1 MVQIGVEETIKKIF
15 SGTVVVTVGLFVNS
29 FFSYLL
35 HIYLGRSLTL
45 EEYGI
50 FNTLLSIFYLF
61 NVFTS
66 VISVSIIKIV
76 SELLS
81 QRKIDKLTAFYWK
94 LVLYLSALG
103 LVIFISISIFKNLL
117 AEYLNI
123 TESNLFIFLGFY
135 TLTGFLAVTMG
146 SYVQGLLRFK
156 LTALYYALS
165 GILRFALPVLFIY
178 LGFKVNGVFFA
189 LGLGVV
195 VCFFIITFFLQ
206 KNFEYSNEKI
216 DVSNLYK
223 RVLDFSIPVF
233 FVSILMQGINTIDLL
248 LVKKF
253 FTGDLVGYYSGVVT
267 IGKIILFGAGS
278 ITIVMFPQ
286 ISALMTSGKDY
297 LSKFKFFLLL
307 QILITL
313 IAYII
318 FSSFPGFIT
327 TLFFGDRF
335 SESVLLLP
343 RFVLYISLYVC
354 SNFFITFLL
363 AINKTNVYR
372 LLFLPVILQ
381 IILIYHFHGSL
392 LEVINI
398 NIIATIIL
406 LVSLLV
412 YLYKVITAK

>member
-1 MVQIGVEETIKKIF
+1 M
-15 SGTVVVTVGLFVNS
+15 
-29 FFSYLL
+29 
-35 HIYLGRSLTL
+35 
-45 EEYGI
+45 
-50 FNTLLSIFYLF
+50 
-61 NVFTS
+61 
-66 VISVSIIKIV
+66 
-76 SELLS
+76 
-81 QRKIDKLTAFYWK
+81 
-94 LVLYLSALG
+94 
-103 LVIFISISIFKNLL
+103 
-117 AEYLNI
+117 
-123 TESNLFIFLGFY
+123 
-135 TLTGFLAVTMG
+135 
-146 SYVQGLLRFK
+146 
-156 LTALYYALS
+156 
-165 GILRFALPVLFIY
+165 
-178 LGFKVNGVFFA
+178 
-189 LGLGVV
+189 
-195 VCFFIITFFLQ
+195 
-206 KNFEYSNEKI
+206 
-216 DVSNLYK
+216 
-223 RVLDFSIPVF
+223 
-233 FVSILMQGINTIDLL
+233 
-248 LVKKF
+248 
-253 FTGDLVGYYSGVVT
+253 
-267 IGKIILFGAGS
+267 GKIILFGAGS

-398 NIIATIIL
+398 NII
-406 LVSLLV
+406 
-412 YLYKVITAK
+412 